1 MRDPLRVSSPPLPP
15 LLVTGAFFVLRL
27 TPHHKYGLIPPV
39 ETDAYIALGSNL
51 GDRELNLLRA
61 VAELGKIPGSRVTGL
76 SRFYETSPVG
86 MSAGTPTFYNGVARL
101 VTDRAPHDLLAELQ
115 RIERDCFGRTPAAEP
130 QSRRMDLDLLLY
142 GTEQLATSD
151 LILPHPRMK
160 ARRFVLLP
168 LADIAPTLREPVSQ
182 QTIADLLAGL
192 TSDEQVR
199 PLE

>member
-1 MRDPLRVSSPPLPP
+1 MVHKNWSVADSALKPN
-15 LLVTGAFFVLRL
+15 FFVLRL
-27 TPHHKYGLIPPV
+27 TPHLKYGLIPPV

-51 GDRELNLLRA
+51 GDRELNLLLA

-86 MSAGTPTFYNGVARL
+86 MPAGTPTFYNGVARL
-101 VTDRAPHDLLAELQ
+101 VTDRTPHDLLTELQ

-142 GTEQLATSD
+142 GTEQLATAD